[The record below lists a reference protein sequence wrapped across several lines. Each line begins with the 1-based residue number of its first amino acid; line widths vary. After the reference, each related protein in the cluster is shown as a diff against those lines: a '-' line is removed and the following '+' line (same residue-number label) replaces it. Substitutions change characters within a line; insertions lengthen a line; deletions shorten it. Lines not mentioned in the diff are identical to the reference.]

1 LLSKYSA
8 HTFFTS
14 WKGPHA
20 EPKKVPL
27 AAAFHTSARLLF
39 MMLIAQEEVNLTEVL
54 SFVWLSTMLEVLM
67 KASDQRS
74 IISGT

>member
-1 LLSKYSA
+1 
-8 HTFFTS
+8 
-14 WKGPHA
+14 
-20 EPKKVPL
+20 
-27 AAAFHTSARLLF
+27 
-39 MMLIAQEEVNLTEVL
+39 MMLIAQEEVDLTEVL